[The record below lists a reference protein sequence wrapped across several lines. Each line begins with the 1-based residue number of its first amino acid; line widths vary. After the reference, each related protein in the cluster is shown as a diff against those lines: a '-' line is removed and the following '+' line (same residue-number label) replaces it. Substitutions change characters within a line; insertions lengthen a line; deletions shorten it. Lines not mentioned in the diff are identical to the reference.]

1 MAFACECR
9 ATWALQPL
17 SRSKEHPSAMIAK
30 RRCRARIDNCAFGV
44 PTMFP
49 AEKTHD
55 SDSTP
60 QEPPSKSAR
69 KRAMHDLQQLG
80 LDLPERLVDAITLAR
95 GITKHEGRRRQ
106 LQYIGKLMRDVDPAP
121 LRAAFAA
128 WERGPAIDRARFA
141 AAEQWRD
148 RLLDDSDGLADFVAA
163 HPVADRTVLAAL
175 VADAR
180 GERARAS
187 PPHKYRALFRELK
200 RIIDELS
207 GD

>member
-1 MAFACECR
+1 
-9 ATWALQPL
+9 
-17 SRSKEHPSAMIAK
+17 MIAK

-49 AEKTHD
+49 AEKTQD

-60 QEPPSKSAR
+60 SEPPSKSAR

-80 LDLPERLVDAITLAR
+80 LDLVALDPGRLSSLDLPERLADAIALAR

-128 WERGPAIDRARFA
+128 WERGPTIDRARFA

-148 RLLDDSDGLADFVAA
+148 RLLDDADGLADFVAA

-187 PPHKYRALFRELK
+187 PPHKYRALVREVK
-200 RIIDELS
+200 RIVDAAAPGS
-207 GD
+207 DS

>member
-1 MAFACECR
+1 
-9 ATWALQPL
+9 
-17 SRSKEHPSAMIAK
+17 MIAK
-30 RRCRARIDNCAFGV
+30 RLCRARIDNCPFGV
-44 PTMFP
+44 SRMFP
-49 AEKTHD
+49 AEKPHE

-60 QEPPSKSAR
+60 IPLPSKSAR

-80 LDLPERLVDAITLAR
+80 LDLVALDPGRLATLDLPERLLDAIAMAR

-128 WERGPAIDRARFA
+128 WERGPAVDRARFA

-148 RLLDDSDGLADFVAA
+148 RLLDQADGVTDFLAA
-163 HPVADRTVLAAL
+163 HPGADRTSLATL
-175 VADAR
+175 IADAR
-180 GERARAS
+180 AERARGS

-200 RIIDELS
+200 RIVDAAAS
-207 GD
+207 RADS

>member
-1 MAFACECR
+1 
-9 ATWALQPL
+9 
-17 SRSKEHPSAMIAK
+17 MIAK

-60 QEPPSKSAR
+60 LEPPSKSAR
-69 KRAMHDLQQLG
+69 KRTMHDLQQLG
-80 LDLPERLVDAITLAR
+80 LDLVALDPGRLSMLDLPERLVDAIALAR

-106 LQYIGKLMRDVDPAP
+106 LQYIGKLMRDVDPVP

-128 WERGPAIDRARFA
+128 WERGPAVDRMRFA
-141 AAEQWRD
+141 AVEQWRD
-148 RLLDDSDGLADFVAA
+148 RVLDHADGLTDFMAA
-163 HPVADRTVLAAL
+163 HPAADRTVLAAL
-175 VADAR
+175 IADAR
-180 GERARAS
+180 AERARGS

-200 RIIDELS
+200 RIVDAAS
-207 GD
+207 PRSDS

>member
-1 MAFACECR
+1 
-9 ATWALQPL
+9 
-17 SRSKEHPSAMIAK
+17 MIAK
-30 RRCRARIDNCAFGV
+30 RRCRDRIDTRAFGV
-44 PTMFP
+44 LTMLP

-60 QEPPSKSAR
+60 LEPPSKSAR

-80 LDLPERLVDAITLAR
+80 IDMVALDPGRLSTLDLPERLVDAIALAR

-121 LRAAFAA
+121 LRKAFEA
-128 WERGPAIDRARFA
+128 WERGPAVDRGRFA

-148 RLLDDSDGLADFVAA
+148 RLLDDGDDLTEFVAA
-163 HPVADRTVLAAL
+163 HPAADRTVLAAL
-175 VADAR
+175 VADVRA
-180 GERARAS
+180 ERARGS

-200 RIIDELS
+200 RIIDELP

>member
-1 MAFACECR
+1 
-9 ATWALQPL
+9 
-17 SRSKEHPSAMIAK
+17 MIAK
-30 RRCRARIDNCAFGV
+30 GRCRARIDNRAFGV
-44 PTMFP
+44 LTMLP

-60 QEPPSKSAR
+60 LEPPSKSAR

-80 LDLPERLVDAITLAR
+80 LDLVALDPGRLSTLDLPERLVDAIALAR

-121 LRAAFAA
+121 LRTAFAA
-128 WERGPAIDRARFA
+128 WERGPAVDRGRFA

-148 RLLDDSDGLADFVAA
+148 RLLDQADGLTEFVAA
-163 HPVADRTVLAAL
+163 HPAADRTVLAAL

-180 GERARAS
+180 AERDRGS

-200 RIIDELS
+200 RIIDELP